1 MLIVLRVA
9 FIFLLVA
16 VMAGGIAMLG
26 NQLGR
31 KIGRKKMTV
40 FGLRPRHTSIFITTM
55 TGSVIACT
63 TLALAMIFSQDV
75 ADAVKGTSARLDDLR
90 GRESQLLERI
100 EQLSD
105 EVRRGTIIWNY
116 GERIALTTIP
126 ADSDKAK
133 VERSISEM
141 IVQSNVLSV
150 AKNNRVAVREGTP
163 QFDLDRVMIKYE
175 PEDFQGWLDTYTM
188 QPKPVGLWLEV
199 TENCMFRD
207 VVPVTVRSFPVS
219 PIFTQ
224 GQEVY
229 TKEIDPKQFLKD
241 WYEFI
246 EELKSTALKKGM
258 IELND
263 SLGGGITTER
273 LVQISQKVAQASEAG
288 GRVRIKAVANRELY
302 QSSNLDVSIEVE
314 SL

>member
-16 VMAGGIAMLG
+16 VLAGGIAMLG

-55 TGSVIACT
+55 TGSVIACS
-63 TLALAMIFSQDV
+63 TLALAMLFSQDV
-75 ADAVKGTSARLDDLR
+75 ADAVKGTSARLDALR
-90 GRESQLLERI
+90 ERERQLLERI
-100 EQLSD
+100 DQLSD

-116 GERIALTTIP
+116 GERVALTTIP
-126 ADSDKAK
+126 AESDRAK
-133 VERSISEM
+133 VERSIGEM
-141 IVQSNVLSV
+141 IVQANVLSV
-150 AKNNRVAVREGTP
+150 AKNNRTAVQQNEP
-163 QFDLDRVMIKYE
+163 QFDLDRVLVKYT
-175 PEDFQGWLDTYTM
+175 PEEFGRWLDTYTL
-188 QPKPVGLWLEV
+188 QPQPVGLWLEV
-199 TENCMFRD
+199 TENCMYKD

-219 PIFTQ
+219 PVYTQ

-229 TKEIDPKQFLKD
+229 SKDINPKQFLKD

-246 EELKSTALKKGM
+246 EELKSRALKKGM

-263 SLGGGITTER
+263 SLGGGVTADR
-273 LVQISQKVAQASEAG
+273 LIEISGKVVEAGEAG
-288 GRVRIKAVANRELY
+288 GRVRLKAVANRELY
-302 QSSNLDVSIEVE
+302 QSSNLDVSVEVE

>member
-16 VMAGGIAMLG
+16 VLAGGIAMLG

-55 TGSVIACT
+55 TGSVIACS

-75 ADAVKGTSARLDDLR
+75 ADAVKGTSARLDALR
-90 GRESQLLERI
+90 QREKQLLERI
-100 EQLSD
+100 EQLSA
-105 EVRRGTIIWNY
+105 EVRRGTIIWKF

-126 ADSDKAK
+126 AESDRAK

-141 IVQSNVLSV
+141 IVQANVLSV
-150 AKNNRVAVREGTP
+150 AKNNRIAVSQNQP
-163 QFDLDRVMIKYE
+163 QFDLDRVLIKYS

-188 QPKPVGLWLEV
+188 QPQPVGLWLEV
-199 TENCMFRD
+199 TENCMFKD
-207 VVPVTVRSFPVS
+207 PVPITVRSFPVS

-229 TKEIDPKQFLKD
+229 SKEIDPKQFLVD

-246 EELKSTALKKGM
+246 DELKSKALKKGM

-263 SLGGGITTER
+263 SLGGGITAER
-273 LVQISQKVAQASEAG
+273 LVKISQKVVEAG
-288 GRVRIKAVANRELY
+288 GRVRLRAVANRELY